1 MQKTFQAGYLAP
13 EVEVLHV
20 AVEHGFG
27 GSGGDDSQLPSYKED
42 GDDIVLG

>member
-1 MQKTFQAGYLAP
+1 MKTNKEITYATP
-13 EVEVLHV
+13 EVEVIEV
-20 AVEHGFG
+20 DVEQGFG

>member
-1 MQKTFQAGYLAP
+1 MKKTNQESYLTP
-13 EVEVLHV
+13 ELKVLEV

>member
-1 MQKTFQAGYLAP
+1 MKKTNQESYLAP
-13 EVEVLHV
+13 EVEVIEV
-20 AVEHGFG
+20 DVEQGFG